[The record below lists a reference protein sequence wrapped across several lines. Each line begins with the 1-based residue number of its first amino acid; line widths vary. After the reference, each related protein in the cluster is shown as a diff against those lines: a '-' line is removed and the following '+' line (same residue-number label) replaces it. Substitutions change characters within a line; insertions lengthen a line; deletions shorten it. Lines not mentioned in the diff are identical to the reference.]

1 MEFLLIIIALVLG
14 VLFSF
19 NIKSTAAILC
29 RIAGGF
35 AFLLVYNSVAPHIGL
50 PPVGINIISSAIC
63 GILGVPGGLLLICL
77 NL

>member
-14 VLFSF
+14 VLFTL

-35 AFLLVYNSVAPHIGL
+35 AFLLIYNSVAPHLNL
-50 PPVGINIISSAIC
+50 PPIGINIISSAIC
-63 GILGVPGGLLLICL
+63 GILGVPGGLLLVCL

>member
-14 VLFSF
+14 AVFSF
-19 NIKSTAAILC
+19 NAKSTAAILC
-29 RIAGGF
+29 KVAGGF
-35 AFLLVYNSVAPHIGL
+35 AFLLIYNSIAPRIGL
-50 PPVGINIISSAIC
+50 PSVGINIISSAVC